1 MATSDPSQ
9 VNASLVIDIGAIST
23 RAFIFGLAEARY
35 RLLGFGQAPTTVG
48 AFGRDVRHGIR
59 QAIEELQAITG
70 RILLD
75 SQKRVIQPS
84 DRSGNG
90 VDRCL
95 VTVSAGPPLNLLL
108 AGLHKEASLESA
120 CRLARTTYA
129 GAARLFDLS
138 SNPNPEVIID
148 DILGNRPDA
157 ILISGG
163 YDNGASRSVL
173 RLLEPIRMA
182 FLRFPEELQPEIL
195 FAGNQALHPLV
206 KALFN
211 RSTHLHLA
219 PNIRPSSS
227 QENLDAARDVLSA
240 VTVLARLRQLPGL
253 KSFCEETRSEVLPA
267 AHAFSRVIHYFEQV
281 FHSHKG
287 VLGIEIEPA
296 GMIYSAV
303 FQGKLTQ
310 AVYPRPA
317 WVETL
322 PVNELASPIGDWL
335 VSTGTSDIRIQEYL
349 LNQALYPAALPVTE
363 TDLGIRHAQIRA
375 SLQRLLADVERD
387 FPDAIRYLDDGKL
400 SWVEPILAAGSLV
413 AGLPNLCQ
421 AGLALLDGLQPN
433 GITTLLL
440 DPHHAATSIG
450 ALAGFHPLMATQ
462 VLDSDVFIH
471 LATIIA
477 PVGTAPVGTPVL
489 RVRASFDEGH
499 EKLMDIRQGDLEV
512 IPLPVGQRAS
522 LQLQPFY
529 RYDIGMGGAGRGGNL
544 RVTGSS
550 LGIIIDA
557 RGRPLSLPESVER
570 RAEIYR
576 KWLWMLGG

>member
-1 MATSDPSQ
+1 MVTSDPLQ
-9 VNASLVIDIGAIST
+9 INALLALDIGATIT
-23 RAFIFGLAEARY
+23 RAFLFGLAEERY
-35 RLLGFGQAPTTVG
+35 RLLGSGQAPTTLG

-59 QAIEELQAITG
+59 QAIEELQALTG

-75 SQKRVIQPS
+75 SQKRLIQPI
-84 DRSGNG
+84 DRSGKG

-120 CRLARTTYA
+120 YRLARTTYA

-138 SNPNPEVIID
+138 ANPNPEAIID
-148 DILGNRPDA
+148 DILDNRPDA

-163 YDNGASRSVL
+163 FDNGASRSVL

-195 FAGNQALHPLV
+195 FAGNQVLHPLV

-211 RSTHLHLA
+211 RSPHLHLA
-219 PNIRPSSS
+219 ANIRPSSN
-227 QENLDAARDVLSA
+227 QEYLDAARDVLA
-240 VTVLARLRQLPGL
+240 EVTVLTRLRQLPGL
-253 KSFCEETRSEVLPA
+253 RSFCKETRSEVLPA

-281 FHSHKG
+281 FRSQKG
-287 VLGIEIEPA
+287 ALGVDIGPA
-296 GMIYSAV
+296 GMSLSAV
-303 FQGKLTQ
+303 FQDKLTQ
-310 AVYPRPA
+310 AVYPGPA
-317 WVETL
+317 LVETL

-335 VSTGTSDIRIQEYL
+335 ATSGISDVRIKEYL
-349 LNQALYPAALPVTE
+349 LNQALYPMALPVTE

-387 FPDAIRYLDDGKL
+387 FPGTIRYLDNGKL
-400 SWVEPILAAGSLV
+400 NWVEPILAAGSLV
-413 AGLPNLCQ
+413 AGLPNLSQ
-421 AGLALLDGLQPN
+421 ACLLLLDGLQPN

-440 DPHHAATSIG
+440 DPNQAATAIG

-477 PVGTAPVGTPVL
+477 PVGSAPVGTPVL
-489 RVRASFDEGH
+489 RVRTSFDEGH

-512 IPLPVGQRAS
+512 IPLPAGQRAS
-522 LQLQPFY
+522 LQLQPFH
-529 RYDIGMGGAGRGGNL
+529 RYDVGMGGAGRGGNL

-550 LGIIIDA
+550 LGVIIDA

-570 RAEIYR
+570 RAETYR

>member
-1 MATSDPSQ
+1 MATSDSLQ
-9 VNASLVIDIGAIST
+9 INALLVVEIGATIT
-23 RAFIFGLAEARY
+23 RAFLFGLAEERY
-35 RLLGFGQAPTTVG
+35 RLLGSGQTPTTLG

-75 SQKRVIQPS
+75 PQKRLIQPI

-120 CRLARTTYA
+120 YRLARTTYA
-129 GAARLFDLS
+129 GAARLIDLS
-138 SNPNPEVIID
+138 ANPNPEEIID
-148 DILGNRPDA
+148 DILDNRPDA

-163 YDNGASRSVL
+163 FDNGASRSVL

-195 FAGNQALHPLV
+195 FAGNQVLHPLV

-211 RSTHLHLA
+211 HSPHLHLA
-219 PNIRPSSS
+219 PNIRPSLN
-227 QENLDAARDVLSA
+227 QENLDAARDVLA
-240 VTVLARLRQLPGL
+240 GVTVLARLRQLPGL

-267 AHAFSRVIHYFEQV
+267 AHAFSRVNHYFEQV
-281 FHSHKG
+281 FRSQKG
-287 VLGIEIEPA
+287 VLGVDIEPA
-296 GMIYSAV
+296 GMSLSAV

-310 AVYPRPA
+310 VVYPGPA
-317 WVETL
+317 LVEAL
-322 PVNELASPIGDWL
+322 PVNELASSISEWL
-335 VSTGTSDIRIQEYL
+335 AASGIPDVRVKEYL
-349 LNQALYPAALPVTE
+349 LNQTLYPLALPVTE
-363 TDLGIRHAQIRA
+363 TDLGIRYAQCRA
-375 SLQRLLADVERD
+375 ALQCLLADVERD
-387 FPDAIRYLDDGKL
+387 FPGAIRYLEKGKL
-400 SWVEPILAAGSLV
+400 SWVEPILVAGSLI
-413 AGLPNLCQ
+413 AGLPNLSQVC
-421 AGLALLDGLQPN
+421 LSLLDGLQPN

-440 DPHHAATSIG
+440 DPNQVAIAIG

-477 PVGTAPVGTPVL
+477 PVGAAPAGTPVL
-489 RVRASFDEGH
+489 RVRTSFDEGH

-522 LQLQPFY
+522 LQLQPFH
-529 RYDIGMGGAGRGGNL
+529 RYDIGMGGAGRSGNL

>member
-1 MATSDPSQ
+1 MAASDPLQ
-9 VNASLVIDIGAIST
+9 INALLALDIGATIT
-23 RAFIFGLAEARY
+23 RAFLFGLAEERY
-35 RLLGFGQAPTTVG
+35 RLLGSGQAPTTLG

-59 QAIEELQAITG
+59 QAIEELQAMTG

-75 SQKRVIQPS
+75 SQKRVIQPI

-120 CRLARTTYA
+120 YRLARTTYT
-129 GAARLFDLS
+129 GAARLIDLS
-138 SNPNPEVIID
+138 ANPNPEAIID
-148 DILGNRPDA
+148 DILENRPDV

-163 YDNGASRSVL
+163 FENGAARSVL

-182 FLRFPEELQPEIL
+182 FLRFPVELQPEIL
-195 FAGNQALHPLV
+195 FAGNQALQPLV
-206 KALFN
+206 QALFN
-211 RSTHLHLA
+211 CSPHLHLA
-219 PNIRPSSS
+219 PNIRPSSN
-227 QENLDAARDVLSA
+227 QENLDAARDVLA
-240 VTVLARLRQLPGL
+240 GVTVIARQRQLPGL

-281 FHSHKG
+281 FRSQKG
-287 VLGIEIEPA
+287 VLGVDLQPV
-296 GMIYSAV
+296 GMSLSAV

-317 WVETL
+317 LIEML
-322 PVNELASPIGDWL
+322 PVSELASPISDWL
-335 VSTGTSDIRIQEYL
+335 AIPGVSVTRIKEYL
-349 LNQALYPAALPVTE
+349 LNQALYPLALPITE
-363 TDLGIRHAQIRA
+363 LDLGIRHAQSRA
-375 SLQRLLADVERD
+375 ALRCLLADVERD
-387 FPDAIRYLDDGKL
+387 FPGAVRYLDNGKL
-400 SWVEPILAAGSLV
+400 SWVEPVLATGSLIS
-413 AGLPNLCQ
+413 GLPNLSQ
-421 AGLALLDGLQPN
+421 ACLTLLDGLQPN

-440 DPHHAATSIG
+440 DPHQAATAIG
-450 ALAGFHPLMATQ
+450 AVAGFHPLMATQ

-477 PVGTAPVGTPVL
+477 PLGAAPVGTPIL
-489 RVRASFDEGH
+489 RVRTLFDEGH

-522 LQLQPFY
+522 LQLQPFH
-529 RYDIGMGGAGRGGNL
+529 RYDVGMGGAGRGGSL

-570 RAEIYR
+570 RTEIYR